1 MAVQRVGNT
10 SILLKKIQKNQWFQ
24 RSLIHTSTTV
34 DPPRVLITGNQKV
47 LNPLRQW
54 STLKKSVAS

>member
-1 MAVQRVGNT
+1 MAVQRVVNT
-10 SILLKKIQKNQWFQ
+10 SVLLKKILKNQWFQ